1 MSPVT
6 LVLRPLRNV
15 SRRLL
20 DKWVE
25 LRAVEP
31 DINALDHSALNLDPT
46 LPVVYVF
53 PYQALSDELVVE
65 QLCEARG
72 LPSPTL
78 PLSIGDLRLS
88 HSRLRLLRRSR
99 SDRSLLSRR
108 LAKLIAALEDA
119 PNDVEVQLVPVSV
132 FWGRAPGKEFGFWK
146 FISADSWR
154 VTGVLR
160 RAIAIL
166 AHGRSVD
173 VHFGQ
178 PLRLHEALR
187 EGPQDSALAHRR
199 ISRLL
204 RVHFRRVRTRLLGPD
219 LSHRHTMIR
228 NLQKAPAVQDV
239 ISELAREQNQPPA
252 RLEKRALQYGREIA
266 SNMGYPVQRF
276 LAHALKR
283 LWHKLYDG
291 VEVRGMSQVKAIAGD
306 CELIYVPCHRSH
318 IDYLLLSYVLFHEGL
333 MTPHVAA
340 GKNLDMPIIGPILR
354 RGGAF
359 FLRRSF
365 RGNRLYATV
374 FDEYVHQL
382 ITRGHPLEYF
392 IEGGRSRTGRMLPPR
407 PGMLAMTLRSFLRDT
422 RREVAFVPVYI
433 GYEKVFES
441 LSYQRELSGA
451 SKKKESPL
459 DLIRVLGQLKQPFG
473 KVYLNIGEPLKLGE
487 WLDETA
493 PDWKASRHQRR
504 PEWLTQAVP
513 QLGHEIATRIN
524 AAAAL
529 NPVSLTALVLLSTA
543 HHAIEA
549 SLLQRQLAM
558 LVRLADKLPGRHD
571 HSLPEGTP
579 DEWVAHCAHLGLVTL
594 RPQSLGELVIATPE
608 QASLLTWYRN
618 NVLHLLA
625 LPALIAFAFRNTA
638 QYTLEALEDQISP
651 AWPLLVRELFV
662 PEAPELKADIAAT
675 LALMSEEGLLEHQ
688 VATGDTPERWSRPV
702 ASQEPSEQ
710 LRLLAQP
717 VQPTLERGYLLIA
730 ALLQHGSGTLDRE
743 SLESH
748 SGALAERLT
757 LLSGLNAPEF
767 FDKRL
772 FSGLLDTLL
781 ELEFIWL
788 ESGQLCFGEAL
799 EDLQVHGRDLFDP
812 ALRHRLQHVRL
823 RDSENE
829 SENEKESDAPTEGM
843 DEEQAPA
850 LDDHEAAD
858 DPVSADRKPSD
869 TSSQRE

>member
-1 MSPVT
+1 
-6 LVLRPLRNV
+6 
-15 SRRLL
+15 
-20 DKWVE
+20 
-25 LRAVEP
+25 
-31 DINALDHSALNLDPT
+31 
-46 LPVVYVF
+46 
-53 PYQALSDELVVE
+53 
-65 QLCEARG
+65 
-72 LPSPTL
+72 
-78 PLSIGDLRLS
+78 
-88 HSRLRLLRRSR
+88 
-99 SDRSLLSRR
+99 
-108 LAKLIAALEDA
+108 
-119 PNDVEVQLVPVSV
+119 
-132 FWGRAPGKEFGFWK
+132 
-146 FISADSWR
+146 
-154 VTGVLR
+154 
-160 RAIAIL
+160 
-166 AHGRSVD
+166 
-173 VHFGQ
+173 
-178 PLRLHEALR
+178 
-187 EGPQDSALAHRR
+187 
-199 ISRLL
+199 
-204 RVHFRRVRTRLLGPD
+204 
-219 LSHRHTMIR
+219 
-228 NLQKAPAVQDV
+228 
-239 ISELAREQNQPPA
+239 
-252 RLEKRALQYGREIA
+252 
-266 SNMGYPVQRF
+266 
-276 LAHALKR
+276 
-283 LWHKLYDG
+283 
-291 VEVRGMSQVKAIAGD
+291 
-306 CELIYVPCHRSH
+306 
-318 IDYLLLSYVLFHEGL
+318 
-333 MTPHVAA
+333 
-340 GKNLDMPIIGPILR
+340 
-354 RGGAF
+354 
-359 FLRRSF
+359 
-365 RGNRLYATV
+365 
-374 FDEYVHQL
+374 
-382 ITRGHPLEYF
+382 
-392 IEGGRSRTGRMLPPR
+392 
-407 PGMLAMTLRSFLRDT
+407 MTLRSFLRDT

-529 NPVSLTALVLLSTA
+529 NPASLTALVLLSTA

-675 LALMSEEGLLEHQ
+675 LALMSEEGLLEYQ
-688 VATGDTPERWSRPV
+688 AATGDTPERWSRPV

-829 SENEKESDAPTEGM
+829 TENENDAPTEGM

-858 DPVSADRKPSD
+858 EAVSADHKPSD